1 VPFLKDRGEGK
12 DAPYESNT
20 KQHLFRCS
28 FHSIT
33 TMTQRTPFNIW
44 DNILL
49 IISDSDISE
58 LTFIDPM
65 EKPDIASAQ
74 GSASEYQI
82 SESAREG
89 VRHELRKCLS
99 HMV

>member
-1 VPFLKDRGEGK
+1 
-12 DAPYESNT
+12 
-20 KQHLFRCS
+20 
-28 FHSIT
+28 
-33 TMTQRTPFNIW
+33 MTQRTPFDIW
-44 DNILL
+44 HDILL
-49 IISDSDISE
+49 IMDISE

-89 VRHELRKCLS
+89 VRHELQKRLS
-99 HMV
+99 HVV